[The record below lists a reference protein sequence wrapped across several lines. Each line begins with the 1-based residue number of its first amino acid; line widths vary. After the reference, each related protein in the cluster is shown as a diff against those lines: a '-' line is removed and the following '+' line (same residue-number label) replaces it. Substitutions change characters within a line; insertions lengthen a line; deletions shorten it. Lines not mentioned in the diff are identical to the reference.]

1 MDMKEDVKI
10 YEIGFL
16 AKEEN
21 DREEIVKILTNYGAK
36 IVDAGKMSRIKLAYP
51 IKKENF
57 AYFGYLFFSVD
68 LPAEK
73 SLASRKGDDSIVK
86 KAGNDLKTS
95 QKILRFLIVAVYP
108 EKLDKKSEKEPLQ
121 KVLPDAVVAKPASE
135 NFLLGEQRTITE
147 LSNEALE
154 KKLEEIL
161 K

>member
-1 MDMKEDVKI
+1 MDMKEEVKI

-21 DREEIVKILTNYGAK
+21 DREEVVKVLTGYGAK
-36 IVDAGKMSRIKLAYP
+36 IIDAGKISRIKLAYP

-57 AYFGYLFFSVD
+57 AYFGYLLFSAD
-68 LPAEK
+68 LPEEK
-73 SLASRKGDDSIVK
+73 TSASRKGDDGIVK
-86 KAGNDLKTS
+86 KSGNDLKTN
-95 QKILRFLIVAVYP
+95 QKILRFLIVAVHP
-108 EKLDKKSEKEPLQ
+108 EKPDEKPRKEPSQ
-121 KVLPDAVVAKPASE
+121 KVLPDIAVTEPANE

>member
-1 MDMKEDVKI
+1 MDMKEEVKI

-21 DREEIVKILTNYGAK
+21 DREEIVKILTSHGAK
-36 IVDAGKMSRIKLAYP
+36 IVDAGKMSRIKLSYP

-57 AYFGYLFFSVD
+57 AYFGYLLFSVD

-73 SLASRKGDDSIVK
+73 SLASRKGGDSVVTK
-86 KAGNDLKTS
+86 SSNDLKTN
-95 QKILRFLIVAVYP
+95 QRILRFLIVVVHP
-108 EKLDKKSEKEPLQ
+108 EKLDRKPRKEEPQ
-121 KVLPDAVVAKPASE
+121 KALPDIPVFEPASE